1 MVFNGCCHGLSS
13 DVSVKRV
20 NKACCNSKGGI
31 GMATSSFNKDF
42 TLSTKKAVKSF
53 ERIISAPPRS
63 VKIDR
68 NLVSPEKERRGEQK
82 LKQML
87 SR

>member
-1 MVFNGCCHGLSS
+1 MI
-13 DVSVKRV
+13 
-20 NKACCNSKGGI
+20 KAYFSSKGGI
-31 GMATSSFNKDF
+31 RMATSSFNKDF
-42 TLSTKKAVKSF
+42 TLNTKKAVESF
-53 ERIISAPPRS
+53 ERIIFTPKKRI
-63 VKIDR
+63 KIDR

>member
-1 MVFNGCCHGLSS
+1 MLLN
-13 DVSVKRV
+13 
-20 NKACCNSKGGI
+20 KGGI
-31 GMATSSFNKDF
+31 RMATSSFNKDF
-42 TLSTKKAVKSF
+42 TLNTKKAVESF
-53 ERIISAPPRS
+53 ERIISTPKKS
-63 VKIDR
+63 IKIDR

>member
-1 MVFNGCCHGLSS
+1 MS
-13 DVSVKRV
+13 
-20 NKACCNSKGGI
+20 KAYYNSKGGI
-31 GMATSSFNKDF
+31 RMATSSFNKDF
-42 TLSTKKAVKSF
+42 TLNTKKAVEAF
-53 ERIISAPPRS
+53 ERIISTPNKS
-63 VKIDR
+63 IKIDR

>member
-1 MVFNGCCHGLSS
+1 
-13 DVSVKRV
+13 
-20 NKACCNSKGGI
+20 
-31 GMATSSFNKDF
+31 MATSSFNKDF
-42 TLSTKKAVKSF
+42 TLNTKKAVKSF
-53 ERIISAPPRS
+53 ERIVSSPSKSI
-63 VKIDR
+63 KTDR

>member
-1 MVFNGCCHGLSS
+1 
-13 DVSVKRV
+13 
-20 NKACCNSKGGI
+20 
-31 GMATSSFNKDF
+31 MATSSFNKDF
-42 TLSTKKAVKSF
+42 TLDSEKALRSF
-53 ERIISAPPRS
+53 EKILSTPAKS

-68 NLVSPEKERRGEQK
+68 SLTAPAKVVRGEKK